1 MSPKH
6 LLDEEALLTG
16 ETASFHSQTQRCEKN
31 NVRPGRRSPWAC
43 RDGRASPESH
53 RGPGVVTRGAGPRQ
67 GPEEL
72 HGPDVLGA
80 VTGCPVIALSL
91 GTPAVTVAS
100 VRAVTC
106 GCLTLCEWV
115 RLSGSRLSWCH
126 VLNKNLPVFPYR
138 SRHGTCLPSCS
149 PRESQAPLLPAG
161 EPEAGGV
168 HAGTRLRPTRQPAPS
183 LSVFAAAADPR
194 RPSICFLSLLMYS
207 TVFHCKHFHFLGH
220 F

>member
-1 MSPKH
+1 MGLP
-6 LLDEEALLTG
+6 
-16 ETASFHSQTQRCEKN
+16 
-31 NVRPGRRSPWAC
+31 RRS
-43 RDGRASPESH
+43 GFSRASR
-53 RGPGVVTRGAGPRQ
+53 RGPGVVTRGAGPHQ

-106 GCLTLCEWV
+106 GSLTLREWV

-126 VLNKNLPVFPYR
+126 VLNKNPPVFPYR
-138 SRHGTCLPSCS
+138 SRHGTCLPSCG

-168 HAGTRLRPTRQPAPS
+168 HAGRRLRPTHQRSRVPTPGRACARLARSRGPGRACARPARQRPRQASSPLQLTHGGLRFAS
-183 LSVFAAAADPR
+183 LAS
-194 RPSICFLSLLMYS
+194 
-207 TVFHCKHFHFLGH
+207 
-220 F
+220 

>member
-1 MSPKH
+1 MGLP
-6 LLDEEALLTG
+6 
-16 ETASFHSQTQRCEKN
+16 
-31 NVRPGRRSPWAC
+31 RRS
-43 RDGRASPESH
+43 GFSRASR
-53 RGPGVVTRGAGPRQ
+53 RGPGMVTRGAGPRQ

-106 GCLTLCEWV
+106 GSLTLCEWV

-126 VLNKNLPVFPYR
+126 VLNKNPPVFPYR
-138 SRHGTCLPSCS
+138 SRHGTCLPSCG

-168 HAGTRLRPTRQPAPS
+168 HAGPRLRPTRQPAPS
-183 LSVFAAAADPR
+183 PSIFTTTADPR

-207 TVFHCKHFHFLGH
+207 TVFHRKHFHFLGH